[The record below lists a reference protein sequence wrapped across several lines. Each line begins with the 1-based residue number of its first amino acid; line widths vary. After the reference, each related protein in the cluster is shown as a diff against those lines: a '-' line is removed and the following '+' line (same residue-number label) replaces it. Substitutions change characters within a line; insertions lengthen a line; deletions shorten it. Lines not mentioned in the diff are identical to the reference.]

1 MLSQQ
6 LADEKDR
13 SKETKNDQ
21 IHAANIRAGRD
32 KYKTLKQIRKGHTKQ
47 RIDEFENM

>member
-13 SKETKNDQ
+13 SKDTDNDK
-21 IHAANIRAGRD
+21 IHAANLKAGRD

-47 RIDEFENM
+47 RIDWFENM